1 VTASSPLPARRVREA
16 EEKTLDAVIKRI
28 ERSLLIIHRHTSTKP
43 SSDQVTPEK
52 LSSIRR
58 AFQGMSE
65 DSILTDDE
73 SDIRLDDSNE
83 GPVEKINGT
92 HP

>member
-1 VTASSPLPARRVREA
+1 
-16 EEKTLDAVIKRI
+16 
-28 ERSLLIIHRHTSTKP
+28 
-43 SSDQVTPEK
+43 
-52 LSSIRR
+52 
-58 AFQGMSE
+58 MSE